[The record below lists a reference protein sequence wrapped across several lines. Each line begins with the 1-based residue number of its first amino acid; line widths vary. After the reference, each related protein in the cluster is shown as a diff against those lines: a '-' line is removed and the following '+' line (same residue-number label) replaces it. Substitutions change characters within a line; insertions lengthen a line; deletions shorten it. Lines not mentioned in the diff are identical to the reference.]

1 MITRTKKTN
10 VLLMMLSALGGSSS
24 VWAETA
30 TQTNPSGF
38 CTQFKIDES
47 EDEFLTAQEQVQ
59 KMEQAFVDSID
70 REEACIVKTPG
81 NGGVGQNGHGEGSEG
96 EGMEGEDAEGDEG
109 ESESEEQQVADK
121 REDKTLNNGAVP
133 KDIPSAE
140 NDSVLEAQ
148 IRKAAESETDP
159 VKRKKLWNEYR
170 RYKGLKIK

>member
-1 MITRTKKTN
+1 MIKQLNNNLLLISLTW
-10 VLLMMLSALGGSSS
+10 VLCCSTTAVANS
-24 VWAETA
+24 A
-30 TQTNPSGF
+30 TQTNPSDF

-81 NGGVGQNGHGEGSEG
+81 NGGGGQNGHGEGSDG
-96 EGMEGEDAEGDEG
+96 EGMEGEDAEGD

-121 REDKTLNNGAVP
+121 REDKTLNNGSVP